1 MDKIY
6 HFLVCFLISAI
17 LTLVFESSIPA
28 LWFVAGLSF
37 GKEAGDFMNY
47 GHDEGLKFFKGSF
60 LDLISDLMGILTGIT
75 VISFL
80 I

>member
-1 MDKIY
+1 MDKVY
-6 HFLVCFLISAI
+6 HFLTCFLISAI
-17 LTLVFESSIPA
+17 LTLVIKDKTLV

-47 GHDEGLKFFKGSF
+47 GYDEGLKFFKGSF
-60 LDLISDLMGILTGIT
+60 LDLLSDLMGILTGIT
-75 VISFL
+75 VIYFL